1 MPIIGPRAL
10 EVVDHQ
16 VAAVRL
22 DRRLE
27 ALHSGQQVSQRI
39 GGVGTTHHDAA
50 AAQPVGD
57 FGENAGTFVVGAA
70 RRAGAHVMLVCSGN
84 GEHGLAY
91 GAAIGSRRYRNLL
104 PWGPMTTPPPP
115 PSPPPPPLGMA
126 GFFSPCG
133 GGGLAPPA
141 PLLPAPAPPAPAA
154 PVPRAAALR

>member
-27 ALHSGQQVSQRI
+27 ALHSRQQVSQRI

-84 GEHGLAY
+84 GEHGLAS

-104 PWGPMTTPPPP
+104 PWDSMTTPPPP
-115 PSPPPPPLGMA
+115 PPPPPPPSRFGRPSFCRARGMCSAPSPPPP
-126 GFFSPCG
+126 F
-133 GGGLAPPA
+133 
-141 PLLPAPAPPAPAA
+141 
-154 PVPRAAALR
+154 